1 MKKFAAFAA
10 ASAAALSLTASVSA
24 EYWELQPERPAIVY
38 INEDNSPEASEA
50 EITVNSSVEKLYLE
64 DTGYFTEEYSSPAE
78 VSEEDE
84 KSVPKAILISLA
96 IGLFI
101 ALIVCL
107 VMKSFMKTARPKL
120 TANDYIR
127 KNSFNITRSRDI
139 FIYSEI
145 SKKRRQKQE
154 NK

>member
-10 ASAAALSLTASVSA
+10 ATIAALSLTASVSA
-24 EYWELQPERPAIVY
+24 ENWVLQPEQPVITY
-38 INEDNSPEASEA
+38 IEETAPESSNA
-50 EITVNSSVEKLYLE
+50 EITVNTSVERLYLE
-64 DTGYFTEEYSSPAE
+64 DNVYFTEEYTALTDE
-78 VSEEDE
+78 AQGEE

-96 IGLFI
+96 IGLVI

-107 VMKSFMKTARPKL
+107 VMKSFMKTSRPKH

-145 SKKRRQKQE
+145 SKKKRQKQE